1 TTLAAF
7 LKQLGLKIGR
17 LKTGTPPRLLRSSI
31 DFSKLEQQ
39 DEHQLQYLYEFQPLK
54 VEHRLPCYIAYTN
67 PTTHQTILANAQ
79 HSPIFAGKIQGKP
92 PRYCPSIEDKI
103 MRFADK
109 SGHHVFVEPEDATYE
124 EVYPSGLSTA
134 MPIEVQTQFIRTI
147 VGFEQA
153 VITKPGYAVEYD
165 YVCPSQLSHSLE
177 VKALPGMFLAGQING
192 TTGYEE
198 AAGQGIIAGINAALK
213 SKNLAPFILHRTESY
228 IGIMIDDLVTLGVD
242 EPYRMFTSRAEHR
255 IMLRQDNTFMRL
267 SPKAYELGL
276 ISETVYREIK
286 AENDAVTQA
295 LANFRSTKT
304 DPQLLKLFGELTCDA
319 DVIRA
324 LASKNLGLTLSGRA
338 IEIIYAEIKYAEYL
352 KREQQ
357 EVAKSVKYRELA
369 IPADLDY
376 KQIDGLSKELQE
388 KLIKHAPTNIAQAM
402 LIRGMTPAAISL
414 LIFRSRLSQD
424 LAKVPN

>member
-1 TTLAAF
+1 
-7 LKQLGLKIGR
+7 
-17 LKTGTPPRLLRSSI
+17 
-31 DFSKLEQQ
+31 
-39 DEHQLQYLYEFQPLK
+39 
-54 VEHRLPCYIAYTN
+54 
-67 PTTHQTILANAQ
+67 
-79 HSPIFAGKIQGKP
+79 
-92 PRYCPSIEDKI
+92 
-103 MRFADK
+103 
-109 SGHHVFVEPEDATYE
+109 
-124 EVYPSGLSTA
+124 
-134 MPIEVQTQFIRTI
+134 
-147 VGFEQA
+147 
-153 VITKPGYAVEYD
+153 
-165 YVCPSQLSHSLE
+165 
-177 VKALPGMFLAGQING
+177 
-192 TTGYEE
+192 
-198 AAGQGIIAGINAALK
+198 
-213 SKNLAPFILHRTESY
+213 
-228 IGIMIDDLVTLGVD
+228 
-242 EPYRMFTSRAEHR
+242 
-255 IMLRQDNTFMRL
+255 MRL